1 MVCPRRD
8 ANVRDEAGR
17 LNTLAKSDL
26 AREKAEAK
34 AKKKAE
40 GKGIGLDGTPGRLRC
55 RAPASARSRSVAGP
69 RVQCQLWSTRMAL
82 G

>member
-17 LNTLAKSDL
+17 LNTRAKSDL

-34 AKKKAE
+34 AK

-55 RAPASARSRSVAGP
+55 RAPASARSRSVAGL
-69 RVQCQLWSTRMAL
+69 RVQCQ
-82 G
+82 